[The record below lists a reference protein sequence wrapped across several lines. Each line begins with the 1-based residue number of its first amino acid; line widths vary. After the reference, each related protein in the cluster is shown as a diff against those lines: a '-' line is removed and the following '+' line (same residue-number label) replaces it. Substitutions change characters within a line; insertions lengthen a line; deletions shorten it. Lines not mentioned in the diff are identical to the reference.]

1 MPRIR
6 VPCGSAVLLLVAAF
20 VAAGCTTD
28 PYPLHAGPPHAGQ
41 LNPAQVGSPTQAVVL
56 FIEIRPGDRL
66 EFMRAEP
73 IGVGDGA
80 SVTFHFSPPI
90 LQSNGDRLTGS
101 SLEPLEGTIAD
112 AATSSVGPDNTVGI
126 VAELTADRPGR
137 YTLTSVRLHYRLNGG
152 PEQVREGIDVV
163 WTVCADDA
171 APTPCA

>member
-6 VPCGSAVLLLVAAF
+6 VRRRWAAWLLLVA

-41 LNPAQVGSPTQAVVL
+41 RNPARIGSPTQAVVL

-66 EFMRAEP
+66 EFVRAEP
-73 IGVGDGA
+73 IGVGEGA
-80 SVTFHFSPPI
+80 RVMFHFSPPI

-112 AATSSVGPDNTVGI
+112 AATSSAGPDNTVGI

-137 YTLTSVRLHYRLNGG
+137 YTLPAVRLHYRLNGG

-163 WTVCADDA
+163 WTVCADDP
-171 APTPCA
+171 APADCS